1 MDESQE
7 QPESA
12 AVDEGQARTAAAGG
26 QGGPRTFTKDEVDAI
41 VRRRVDRQNA
51 RHNEEVEALT
61 KRVGELEAEA
71 KEAAEERARAEHE
84 REVDGWKAEAAK
96 ETGVPADLLRG
107 STIEEV
113 MEHAQAIKAA
123 MGRVPRFP
131 DSGHPAGASANDAR
145 SSFDAFM
152 KTNFGK

>member
-1 MDESQE
+1 MDESKE
-7 QPESA
+7 QPEGA
-12 AVDEGQARTAAAGG
+12 AADEGEAAKDAAGG

-51 RHNEEVEALT
+51 KHNEEVEALT
-61 KRVGELEAEA
+61 RRVGELEAAA
-71 KEAAEERARAEHE
+71 KQAADEKERIEREREAA
-84 REVDGWKAEAAK
+84 GWRAEAAK

-107 STIEEV
+107 STAEEV
-113 MEHAQAIKAA
+113 MGHAQAIKAA

-131 DSGHPAGASANDAR
+131 DSGHPTGASANDAR